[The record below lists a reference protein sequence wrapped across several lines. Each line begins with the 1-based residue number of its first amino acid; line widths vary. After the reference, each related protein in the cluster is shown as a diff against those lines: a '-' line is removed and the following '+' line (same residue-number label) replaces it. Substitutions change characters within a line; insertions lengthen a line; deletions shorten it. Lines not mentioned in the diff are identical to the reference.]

1 MFSWKLSN
9 YLHNISCP
17 RSLPDWSPLTH
28 RTSVITHL
36 VSSQH
41 FLSLSPLEFLSSLL
55 YLSLAPDHKQKQ
67 SGIKFTFLLV
77 FSYFPPDGPRER
89 EERVERERER
99 EQMSVLD
106 AGDAARAGPAWPRP
120 PHGMLAV
127 RSRDERWWSI
137 RVGRQPGQTSG
148 QPQLILDL
156 NYGFTTSIWSNYRPA
171 VSQQQPGNN

>member
-1 MFSWKLSN
+1 MCEISSWLVPTDTSHISHHTLGLISTLSIFVSIGVP
-9 YLHNISCP
+9 LI
-17 RSLPDWSPLTH
+17 SPLPLIGSRPQAEAVRH
-28 RTSVITHL
+28 QFILS
-36 VSSQH
+36 
-41 FLSLSPLEFLSSLL
+41 FLFSP
-55 YLSLAPDHKQKQ
+55 
-67 SGIKFTFLLV
+67 I
-77 FSYFPPDGPRER
+77 FPQMVWER
-89 EERVERERER
+89 ERVEREREG

-171 VSQQQPGNN
+171 ASQQQPGNN